1 MNRRQRARKKDRQQ
15 QHLDAARQRKIS
27 YIETAEALPKMD
39 KQELR
44 IEAEQIGIKV
54 TTKMTKQ
61 QLIDSIMTKLG
72 VTR

>member
-1 MNRRQRARKKDRQQ
+1 MNRRQRARKKERHQ
-15 QHLDAARQRKIS
+15 QHLTTSKERKIR

-44 IEAEQIGIKV
+44 TEAEQLNIKV

-61 QLIDSIMTKLG
+61 QLIDAITTTLG
-72 VTR
+72 LTR